1 MLEPLW
7 LWGILGL
14 VLLAIEMF
22 LGTFYL
28 LWFGVSAFCMS
39 VALLISPALSLA
51 MQLFLYSAL
60 SLGSLTLWKMYDQK
74 TSQDF
79 RVGQSQSDEIGR
91 VGTITEVVSPKQNG
105 RIRFAQGVMGSKE
118 WEAIANEN
126 IEIGVD
132 AIITKIEGNAL
143 WVRRA

>member
-1 MLEPLW
+1 M
-7 LWGILGL
+7 
-14 VLLAIEMF
+14 
-22 LGTFYL
+22 
-28 LWFGVSAFCMS
+28 
-39 VALLISPALSLA
+39 
-51 MQLFLYSAL
+51 
-60 SLGSLTLWKMYDQK
+60 KNQK

-91 VGTITEVVSPKQNG
+91 IGTITEAVSPKQNG